1 MPAPAPS
8 GSTIATVPSAH
19 AAVEFRGVGFSY
31 PDNPKPAL
39 EAISLRVEP
48 GERLGI
54 LGPNGGG
61 KSTLLK
67 IALGLLRGYR
77 GEVRVFGEDPDRAR
91 RDGLVGYVPQH
102 QDIERAFPIS
112 VRQAVTLGAAWRT
125 APWRGVPRE
134 ARERVAHMLA
144 LVGAESFADRPV
156 GKLSG
161 GQLQRAMIA
170 RALAARPRILVL
182 DEPTVGIDAAGQRMF
197 AELLERV
204 HAELKITILIVSHDL
219 RAIVA
224 GCDRVACLARR
235 LHSHTAPAGLTPQ
248 ILAEVFSH
256 DVAGWGGLVGN
267 VHLHAHREDECPTPT
282 SPSLHVHGPSCSHS
296 HDHPPHSHSHPHPP
310 HPPHEEPPRADA

>member
-1 MPAPAPS
+1 MPASPTSTPAASAKPAPQAS
-8 GSTIATVPSAH
+8 
-19 AAVEFRGVGFSY
+19 AAVEFHGVGFTY
-31 PDNPKPAL
+31 PDSPKPAL
-39 EAISLRVEP
+39 EDISLRVEP

-67 IALGLLRGYR
+67 IALGLLPGYR
-77 GEVRVFGEDPDRAR
+77 GRVSVFGEAPDRAR
-91 RDGLVGYVPQH
+91 RNGLVGYVPQH

-125 APWRGVPRE
+125 PAWKPIARE
-134 ARERVAHMLA
+134 ARERVQNMLA
-144 LVGAESFADRPV
+144 LVGADGFADRPV

-170 RALAARPRILVL
+170 RALAASPRILVL
-182 DEPTVGIDAAGQRMF
+182 DEPTVGIDAGGQRMF

-204 HAELKITILIVSHDL
+204 HAELAITILIVSHDL

-248 ILAEVFSH
+248 ILADVFSH

-267 VHLHAHREDECPTPT
+267 IHLHAHREDECPNPAA
-282 SPSLHVHGPSCSHS
+282 PSLHVHGPSCSHAPP
-296 HDHPPHSHSHPHPP
+296 HDHTHTHPHPP
-310 HPPHEEPPRADA
+310 HQEPPRADA

>member
-1 MPAPAPS
+1 MTRS
-8 GSTIATVPSAH
+8 IATTAPTSTAP
-19 AAVEFRGVGFSY
+19 AVEFRSVGFAY
-31 PDNPKPAL
+31 PGAPVAAL
-39 EAISLRVEP
+39 EDISLRVEP

-61 KSTLLK
+61 KSTFLK
-67 IALGLLRGYR
+67 IALGLLPGYR
-77 GEVRVFGEDPDRAR
+77 GEVRVFGEPPERAR
-91 RDGLVGYVPQH
+91 RAGLVGYVPQH
-102 QDIERAFPIS
+102 QDIERAFPLS

-125 APWRGVPRE
+125 PAWKPVSRE
-134 ARERVAHMLA
+134 ARSRVDRMLGV
-144 LVGAESFADRPV
+144 VGAEAFADRSI

-170 RALAARPRILVL
+170 RALAANPRMLVL

-204 HAELKITILIVSHDL
+204 HAELRITILIVSHDL

-267 VHLHAHREDECPTPT
+267 VHLHAHREEECPTPA
-282 SPSLHVHGPSCSHS
+282 SPSVHIHGPSCSHA
-296 HDHPPHSHSHPHPP
+296 HDEGHRHV
-310 HPPHEEPPRADA
+310 HEQEAPRADD

>member
-1 MPAPAPS
+1 M
-8 GSTIATVPSAH
+8 
-19 AAVEFRGVGFSY
+19 GFTY
-31 PDNPKPAL
+31 AGAGKPAL
-39 EAISLRVEP
+39 EDISLRVEP

-67 IALGLLRGYR
+67 IALGLLNGYR
-77 GEVRVFGEDPDRAR
+77 GEVRVFGEPPDRAR
-91 RDGLVGYVPQH
+91 RHGLVGYVPQH
-102 QDIERAFPIS
+102 QDIERAFPLS

-125 APWRGVPRE
+125 PPWKPVSRE
-134 ARERVAHMLA
+134 ARDRVQHVLG
-144 LVGAESFADRPV
+144 LVGADDFADRPV

-197 AELLERV
+197 SELLERV
-204 HAELKITILIVSHDL
+204 HVELSITILIVSHDL

-267 VHLHAHREDECPTPT
+267 VHLHAHREEDCPTPAM
-282 SPSLHVHGPSCSHS
+282 PSLHVHGPSCSHAPDQG
-296 HDHPPHSHSHPHPP
+296 HAPHSPAHPHQ
-310 HPPHEEPPRADA
+310 EPPRANP